1 MSKHHMEK
9 ITCPSCHH
17 EGDFEVWDSINTVL
31 DPEMKEKVLK
41 PDCNVCKSAR

>member
-17 EGDFEVWDSINTVL
+17 EGDFEVWDGINTVL
-31 DPEMKEKVLK
+31 DPKMKEKVLK